1 MKKLLE
7 ILFNVKPAEPVG
19 LTFTS
24 RREPMIVTPEF
35 QQWCIQ
41 FNVSVLAD
49 KRSANIPVTMGDK
62 IKYVN
67 LQSI

>member
-7 ILFNVKPAEPVG
+7 ILFNVKPATTAG
-19 LTFTS
+19 LTYTS

>member
-7 ILFNVKPAEPVG
+7 ILFNVKPAEPVS

-49 KRSANIPVTMGDK
+49 KRSANIPIIMGDK
-62 IKYVN
+62 IKYVS
-67 LQSI
+67 L

>member
-19 LTFTS
+19 LTYIS

-35 QQWCIQ
+35 QAWCIQ